1 MNYKIE
7 NDITLKEGDGTSK
20 EVVNM
25 SEKILLAEIR
35 DLYSSNNCEDVIEK
49 SIKKIYKILKRSDIN
64 SAFKNSFRKKVDIPI
79 HKIFKDRIEY
89 FTTDYIDTLT
99 NAYTILFILTKYLRY
114 LENDDLKYNVI
125 HSESTTL
132 FTIFEF
138 IKENGISCQTSEDY
152 YSLIVLYDNLN
163 NMTVKDIKLDFL
175 KKCDVKHPKDV
186 LKIINGEKTEEQR
199 DMLSFNVNSTDKHE
213 SSVFRKIRRRNSKV
227 PFAIYLSLL
236 LCVLTILSCAIPP
249 YIPQLSLILSSAA
262 FAITAMVEPNE
273 DLANGDSDARST
285 SQGVT
290 LVKNSQ
296 NSNALST
303 KILDGRGD
311 STESRYLAKNST
323 STQNNLDVGS
333 DLAKDYSTDKHES
346 NVFYK
351 IRHRIFKT
359 LFIIILF
366 LLLCVFVA
374 FGYAISLQFIPFLGL
389 AVCGIFS
396 ATGII
401 KELTNDDSDVRS
413 TLTENS
419 TSTQNNLNA
428 DSNLAQ
434 VSSTDAEA
442 SYNAVSYVNIQLLLD
457 KIERN
462 IQKGYKFRNIDIAR
476 YRNIYFKEIVN
487 NCKTDNLPKTT
498 IDGYAKVL
506 NSLLDDMY
514 DAELESNILESNAA
528 LATLQLLT
536 QIDGIQK
543 DSIQDFCV
551 NRSQEAVESINDS
564 ESTDDSE
571 FTNDSA
577 SDN

>member
-1 MNYKIE
+1 
-7 NDITLKEGDGTSK
+7 
-20 EVVNM
+20 M

-199 DMLSFNVNSTDKHE
+199 DMLSLNVNSTDKHE

-273 DLANGDSDARST
+273 DLINGDSEARST
-285 SQGVT
+285 LT
-290 LVKNSQ
+290 KNSKS
-296 NSNALST
+296 SNALST

-514 DAELESNILESNAA
+514 DAELESAISESSAA
-528 LATLQLLT
+528 LATLQSLT

-551 NRSQEAVESINDS
+551 NRSQDGSQEVTK
-564 ESTDDSE
+564 STDDSE

>member
-1 MNYKIE
+1 
-7 NDITLKEGDGTSK
+7 
-20 EVVNM
+20 M

-199 DMLSFNVNSTDKHE
+199 DMLSLNVNSTDKHE
-213 SSVFRKIRRRNSKV
+213 SSVFCKIRRRNSKV

-273 DLANGDSDARST
+273 DLINGDSEARST
-285 SQGVT
+285 LT
-290 LVKNSQ
+290 KNSKS
-296 NSNALST
+296 SNALST

-374 FGYAISLQFIPFLGL
+374 FGYAVSLQFIPFLGL

-396 ATGII
+396 ATRII

>member
-1 MNYKIE
+1 
-7 NDITLKEGDGTSK
+7 
-20 EVVNM
+20 M

-99 NAYTILFILTKYLRY
+99 NVYTILFILTKYLRY

-199 DMLSFNVNSTDKHE
+199 DMLSLNVNSTDKHE

-249 YIPQLSLILSSAA
+249 YIPQLSLILSSTA

-273 DLANGDSDARST
+273 DLINGDSEARST
-285 SQGVT
+285 LT
-290 LVKNSQ
+290 KNSKS
-296 NSNALST
+296 SNALST

-528 LATLQLLT
+528 LATLQSLT

>member
-1 MNYKIE
+1 M
-7 NDITLKEGDGTSK
+7 KESDGTSK

-199 DMLSFNVNSTDKHE
+199 DMLSLNVNSTDKHE

-273 DLANGDSDARST
+273 DLINGDSEARST
-285 SQGVT
+285 LT
-290 LVKNSQ
+290 KNSKS
-296 NSNALST
+296 SNALST

-528 LATLQLLT
+528 LATLQSLT

>member
-1 MNYKIE
+1 
-7 NDITLKEGDGTSK
+7 
-20 EVVNM
+20 M
-25 SEKILLAEIR
+25 SEKTLLAEIR

-49 SIKKIYKILKRSDIN
+49 SIRRVYKILTRSDIN

-199 DMLSFNVNSTDKHE
+199 DMLSLNVNSTDKHE

-273 DLANGDSDARST
+273 DLINGDSEARST
-285 SQGVT
+285 LT
-290 LVKNSQ
+290 KNSKS
-296 NSNALST
+296 SNALST

-401 KELTNDDSDVRS
+401 KELTNGDSDVRS

-434 VSSTDAEA
+434 DSSTNAEA

-457 KIERN
+457 KIEKN
-462 IQKGYKFRNIDIAR
+462 IQKGYKFRSIDITR

-528 LATLQLLT
+528 LATLQSLT

-564 ESTDDSE
+564 ESTDDTE

>member
-1 MNYKIE
+1 
-7 NDITLKEGDGTSK
+7 
-20 EVVNM
+20 M

-138 IKENGISCQTSEDY
+138 IRENGISCQTSEDY

-396 ATGII
+396 AIGIV
-401 KELTNDDSDVRS
+401 KELSNGDSDVRS
-413 TLTENS
+413 TLIENS
-419 TSTQNNLNA
+419 TSTQNNLDA
-428 DSNLAQ
+428 GSDLAQ
-434 VSSTDAEA
+434 DSSTNAEA

-487 NCKTDNLPKTT
+487 NCKTENLPETT
-498 IDGYAKVL
+498 INGYAKIL

-514 DAELESNILESNAA
+514 NAELESAISESNAA
-528 LATLQLLT
+528 LVTLQSLT

-551 NRSQEAVESINDS
+551 NRSQKTTESINDS
-564 ESTDDSE
+564 ESTDDL
-571 FTNDSA
+571 A

>member
-1 MNYKIE
+1 
-7 NDITLKEGDGTSK
+7 
-20 EVVNM
+20 M

-99 NAYTILFILTKYLRY
+99 NVYTILFILTKYLRY

-199 DMLSFNVNSTDKHE
+199 DMLSLNVNSTDKHE

-273 DLANGDSDARST
+273 DLINGDSEARST
-285 SQGVT
+285 LT
-290 LVKNSQ
+290 KNSKS
-296 NSNALST
+296 SNALST

-333 DLAKDYSTDKHES
+333 DLAKNYSTDKHES

-514 DAELESNILESNAA
+514 DEELESNILESNAA
-528 LATLQLLT
+528 LATLQSLT

>member
-1 MNYKIE
+1 
-7 NDITLKEGDGTSK
+7 
-20 EVVNM
+20 M

-199 DMLSFNVNSTDKHE
+199 DMLSLNVNSTDKHE

-262 FAITAMVEPNE
+262 FAITAMVEHNE
-273 DLANGDSDARST
+273 DLINGDSEARST
-285 SQGVT
+285 LT
-290 LVKNSQ
+290 KNSKS
-296 NSNALST
+296 SNALST

-401 KELTNDDSDVRS
+401 KELTNSDSDVRS

-514 DAELESNILESNAA
+514 DAELESNILESNAT
-528 LATLQLLT
+528 LATLQSLT

>member
-1 MNYKIE
+1 M
-7 NDITLKEGDGTSK
+7 KESDGTSK

-199 DMLSFNVNSTDKHE
+199 DMLSLNVNSTDKHE

-273 DLANGDSDARST
+273 DLINGDSEARST
-285 SQGVT
+285 LT
-290 LVKNSQ
+290 KNSKS
-296 NSNALST
+296 SNALST

-428 DSNLAQ
+428 DSNLSQ
-434 VSSTDAEA
+434 DSSTNAEA

-457 KIERN
+457 KIEKN
-462 IQKGYKFRNIDIAR
+462 IQKGYKFRSIDITR

-487 NCKTDNLPKTT
+487 NCKAENLPKTT

-514 DAELESNILESNAA
+514 DAELESTILESNAA
-528 LATLQLLT
+528 LATLQSLT

-551 NRSQEAVESINDS
+551 NGLQDGLQEVT
-564 ESTDDSE
+564 EST
-571 FTNDSA
+571 NGSA

>member
-1 MNYKIE
+1 M
-7 NDITLKEGDGTSK
+7 KESDGTSK

-49 SIKKIYKILKRSDIN
+49 SIKKIYKILKSSDIN

-99 NAYTILFILTKYLRY
+99 NVYTILFILTKYLRY

-401 KELTNDDSDVRS
+401 KELTNDDLDVRS

-434 VSSTDAEA
+434 DSSTNAEA

-457 KIERN
+457 KIEKN
-462 IQKGYKFRNIDIAR
+462 IQKGYKFRSIDITR

-487 NCKTDNLPKTT
+487 NCKAENLPKTT

-514 DAELESNILESNAA
+514 DAELESAISESSAA
-528 LATLQLLT
+528 LATLQSLI

>member
-1 MNYKIE
+1 
-7 NDITLKEGDGTSK
+7 
-20 EVVNM
+20 M

-89 FTTDYIDTLT
+89 FTTDYIDTLI

-132 FTIFEF
+132 FTIFF
-138 IKENGISCQTSEDY
+138 FFKENGISCQTSEDY

-199 DMLSFNVNSTDKHE
+199 DMLSLNVNSTDKHE

-273 DLANGDSDARST
+273 DLINGDSEARST
-285 SQGVT
+285 LT
-290 LVKNSQ
+290 KNSKS
-296 NSNALST
+296 SNALST

-528 LATLQLLT
+528 LATLQSLT

>member
-1 MNYKIE
+1 M
-7 NDITLKEGDGTSK
+7 KESDGTSK

-99 NAYTILFILTKYLRY
+99 NVYTILFILTKYLRY

-199 DMLSFNVNSTDKHE
+199 DMLSLNVDSTDKLE
-213 SSVFRKIRRRNSKV
+213 FSVFRKIRRRNSKV

-273 DLANGDSDARST
+273 DLINGDSEARST
-285 SQGVT
+285 LT
-290 LVKNSQ
+290 KNSKS
-296 NSNALST
+296 SNALST

-528 LATLQLLT
+528 LATLQSLT

>member
-1 MNYKIE
+1 
-7 NDITLKEGDGTSK
+7 
-20 EVVNM
+20 M

-311 STESRYLAKNST
+311 STESRYLTKNST

-396 ATGII
+396 ATRII

-528 LATLQLLT
+528 LATLQSLT

>member
-1 MNYKIE
+1 
-7 NDITLKEGDGTSK
+7 
-20 EVVNM
+20 M

-199 DMLSFNVNSTDKHE
+199 DMLSLNVNSTDKHE

-273 DLANGDSDARST
+273 DLINGDSEARST
-285 SQGVT
+285 LT
-290 LVKNSQ
+290 KNSKS
-296 NSNALST
+296 SNALST

-528 LATLQLLT
+528 LATLQSLT

-564 ESTDDSE
+564 ESTNDSE

>member
-1 MNYKIE
+1 
-7 NDITLKEGDGTSK
+7 
-20 EVVNM
+20 M

-35 DLYSSNNCEDVIEK
+35 DLYSSNNCEDVIER

-138 IKENGISCQTSEDY
+138 IKENGISLTE
-152 YSLIVLYDNLN
+152 I
-163 NMTVKDIKLDFL
+163 VKDI
-175 KKCDVKHPKDV
+175 
-186 LKIINGEKTEEQR
+186 ING
-199 DMLSFNVNSTDKHE
+199 D
-213 SSVFRKIRRRNSKV
+213 
-227 PFAIYLSLL
+227 
-236 LCVLTILSCAIPP
+236 
-249 YIPQLSLILSSAA
+249 
-262 FAITAMVEPNE
+262 
-273 DLANGDSDARST
+273 
-285 SQGVT
+285 
-290 LVKNSQ
+290 
-296 NSNALST
+296 
-303 KILDGRGD
+303 
-311 STESRYLAKNST
+311 
-323 STQNNLDVGS
+323 LDVS
-333 DLAKDYSTDKHES
+333 
-346 NVFYK
+346 
-351 IRHRIFKT
+351 
-359 LFIIILF
+359 
-366 LLLCVFVA
+366 
-374 FGYAISLQFIPFLGL
+374 
-389 AVCGIFS
+389 
-396 ATGII
+396 
-401 KELTNDDSDVRS
+401 S
-413 TLTENS
+413 TLIENS

-434 VSSTDAEA
+434 NSSTNAEA

-457 KIERN
+457 KIEKN

-487 NCKTDNLPKTT
+487 NCKAENLPKTT

-514 DAELESNILESNAA
+514 DAELESAISESSAA
-528 LATLQLLT
+528 LVTLQSLT

-551 NRSQEAVESINDS
+551 NRSQDGSQEVTEFANDS
-564 ESTDDSE
+564 KSTDD
-571 FTNDSA
+571 TA